1 MSRGCCGAGC
11 RDCPFRPP
19 PKPAQ
24 HSLYGGAF
32 LLYNTGIEHPLFMEV
47 IIEGKVKTVYQGD
60 DADRVIIEYHDK
72 VTAGNGEMV
81 DHPLGKGSL
90 CCSISSVIFEK
101 LAKEHIPTHYINMV
115 GANKM
120 ICRKVDIVP
129 LEVICRNR
137 AAGSIVR
144 ETTLQEGYSLPHPI
158 VEFFLKDDNKH
169 DPLLTKD
176 RVRLMGYDPEP
187 FIEMTLRI
195 NDILRS
201 LFYIL
206 GIDLVDFKVEYG
218 YTAHGELLL
227 ADEISPD
234 SMRLWK
240 IGGEERFDKDLF
252 RKDEGDIVPA
262 YREILDRLQPLAIQ

>member
-1 MSRGCCGAGC
+1 
-11 RDCPFRPP
+11 
-19 PKPAQ
+19 
-24 HSLYGGAF
+24 
-32 LLYNTGIEHPLFMEV
+32 MEV

-72 VTAGNGEMV
+72 VTAGNGEKE
-81 DHPLGKGSL
+81 DYPLGKGSL
-90 CCSISSVIFEK
+90 CCSISSLIFEK
-101 LAKEHIPTHYINMV
+101 LAEAGIPTHYDCMV

-120 ICRKVDIVP
+120 ICTKVEIVP

-144 ETTLQEGYSLPHPI
+144 ETTLKEGQPLPQPI
-158 VEFFLKDDNKH
+158 VEFFLKDDSKH
-169 DPLLTKD
+169 DPLLTPD
-176 RVRLMGYDPEP
+176 RVRLMGYNPEP
-187 FIEMTLRI
+187 FVEMTLRI
-195 NDILRS
+195 NDYLRQM
-201 LFYIL
+201 FYIM
-206 GIDLVDFKVEYG
+206 GIDLVDFKIEYG
-218 YTAHGELLL
+218 YDAHGDLYL

-240 IGGEERFDKDLF
+240 IGGDERFDKDLF